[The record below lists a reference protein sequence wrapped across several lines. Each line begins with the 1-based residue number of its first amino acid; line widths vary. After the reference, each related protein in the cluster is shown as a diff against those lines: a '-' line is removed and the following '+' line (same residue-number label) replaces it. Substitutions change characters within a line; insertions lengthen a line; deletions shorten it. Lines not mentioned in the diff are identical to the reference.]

1 VPAVLVPA
9 VATVAVVVTALL
21 AFLAGPLGLGRA
33 FAGQDLTAMTNAD
46 RMSQGLKSL
55 STAND
60 LQALAQQRA
69 NEMARSGVLAHTT
82 NLGSKVSGWQRL
94 GENVGRGPKLNDIET
109 AFMNSPEHR
118 QNILDPAFTQ
128 LGVGVTS
135 DGSRY
140 FYVAV
145 IFRQP
150 SGVAPASAPPAPAPA
165 PAPAPRAAASPRP
178 APKPAPTTTT
188 TRAPT
193 TTTTQAPTT
202 TTTAP
207 PPVEVLAAP
216 PVETPPAPVETTT
229 TTTTAPRPIFTNLDF
244 LAANFSDRIVPK
256 PVSAVTPA
264 GRRPS
269 LPVMTAF
276 GLLAVTGGGHA
287 AVRLGSRRSPKVRP
301 IGAARL
307 SGPAPDRRSWVG
319 AICGAEPHTTDEDF
333 ITG

>member
-1 VPAVLVPA
+1 M
-9 VATVAVVVTALL
+9 VVVALL
-21 AFLAGPLGLGRA
+21 ALLGGPIGLDRA
-33 FAGQDLTAMTNAD
+33 LAGQDLTAMTNAD

-60 LQALAQQRA
+60 LQSLAQQRA
-69 NEMARSGVLAHTT
+69 NEMARSGILAHTT

-94 GENVGRGPKLNDIET
+94 GENVGRGPKLSDIET
-109 AFMNSPEHR
+109 AFMNSPSHR
-118 QNILDPAFTQ
+118 ENILDPAFTQ
-128 LGVGVTS
+128 LGVGVTF
-135 DGSRY
+135 DGGKY

-150 SGVAPASAPPAPAPA
+150 SGGAPASAPPGPA

-178 APKPAPTTTT
+178 APRPAPTTTT

-229 TTTTAPRPIFTNLDF
+229 TTAPRPIFTNLDF

-256 PVSAVTPA
+256 PASAVTPA

-307 SGPAPDRRSWVG
+307 SGPAPDRRRWVG